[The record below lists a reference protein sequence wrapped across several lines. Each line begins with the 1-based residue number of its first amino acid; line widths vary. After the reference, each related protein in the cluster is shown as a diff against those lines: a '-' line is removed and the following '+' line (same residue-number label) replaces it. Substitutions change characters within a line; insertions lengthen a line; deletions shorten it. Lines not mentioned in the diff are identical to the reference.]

1 MTPEELQ
8 DFKDDE
14 LINIKLPR
22 RQYERLK
29 TMIEREEAYD
39 RLTSMLKSSWIWIV
53 GGGML
58 TIFLLYDRIA
68 TGGH

>member
-1 MTPEELQ
+1 MIED
-8 DFKDDE
+8 DFKEDE

-22 RQYERLK
+22 KQYEILK
-29 TMIEREEAYD
+29 IMIEREQAYD

-58 TIFLLYDRIA
+58 TLVLLWDRIHL
-68 TGGH
+68 GVK